1 MLSPW
6 MLSVVL
12 LAVSASPFTEQRSL
26 NLAEQDETMQAAFEK
41 KEEALEEV
49 ELRERAL
56 EEQLLE
62 TLLEEERLLDT
73 ELTGSN
79 TAKFID
85 SNVEGEKFSFSTTKS
100 CHRHNCSN
108 CKGDAKPFVWF
119 DRVVWRNICCHRRL
133 SSSTI
138 RFSQIDS
145 RYKKNIN
152 GSIHGRKWGLK
163 TRTCVALF
171 NLHFLQFLAQN
182 LSNSTFLIKIGFWP
196 NIQLI

>member
-85 SNVEGEKFSFSTTKS
+85 SNVEGEKFSLPVHFQQQKAVIGTIVQIAKAMQSRLCGLTES
-100 CHRHNCSN
+100 CGGTFVATAGCRQ
-108 CKGDAKPFVWF
+108 APFVL
-119 DRVVWRNICCHRRL
+119 VKL
-133 SSSTI
+133 
-138 RFSQIDS
+138 
-145 RYKKNIN
+145 
-152 GSIHGRKWGLK
+152 
-163 TRTCVALF
+163 TRG
-171 NLHFLQFLAQN
+171 
-182 LSNSTFLIKIGFWP
+182 IKRI
-196 NIQLI
+196 

>member
-1 MLSPW
+1 MLLNISPQMLSPW

-56 EEQLLE
+56 EEQLLK

-85 SNVEGEKFSFSTTKS
+85 SNVEGEKFSFQQQKAVIGTIVQIAKAMQSRLCGLTES
-100 CHRHNCSN
+100 CGGTFVATAGCRQ
-108 CKGDAKPFVWF
+108 APFVL
-119 DRVVWRNICCHRRL
+119 VKL
-133 SSSTI
+133 
-138 RFSQIDS
+138 
-145 RYKKNIN
+145 
-152 GSIHGRKWGLK
+152 
-163 TRTCVALF
+163 TRG
-171 NLHFLQFLAQN
+171 
-182 LSNSTFLIKIGFWP
+182 IKRI
-196 NIQLI
+196 

>member
-26 NLAEQDETMQAAFEK
+26 NLAEQDETMQEAFEK

-56 EEQLLE
+56 EEQLLK

-85 SNVEGEKFSFSTTKS
+85 SNVEGEKFSLIVHFSTTKS

-108 CKGDAKPFVWF
+108 CEGDAKPFVWF

-138 RFSQIDS
+138 RSSQIDS

-152 GSIHGRKWGLK
+152 GSIHERK
-163 TRTCVALF
+163 
-171 NLHFLQFLAQN
+171 
-182 LSNSTFLIKIGFWP
+182 
-196 NIQLI
+196 